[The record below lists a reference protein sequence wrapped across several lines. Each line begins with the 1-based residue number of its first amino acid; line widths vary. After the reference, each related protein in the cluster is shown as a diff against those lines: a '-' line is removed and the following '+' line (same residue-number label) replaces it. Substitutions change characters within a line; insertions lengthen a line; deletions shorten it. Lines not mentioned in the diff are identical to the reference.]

1 MSAIKSN
8 FQKYQIMTQNTSPNY
23 ENRSKTT
30 KIQKYVQYQPGD
42 ENIKFDEHI
51 VQYLKPIEISNEK
64 DLSKLLNG
72 GLSLNSN
79 ISINEDNLTQN
90 IESPKDNLRKKLI
103 GKNQHY
109 IKENKQ
115 NISQNNNEKFI
126 NDFYMEQKIKD
137 EQQIKKKV
145 FSPKITYTQYNTIE
159 NDNQQNLN
167 INKKN
172 DNLKKKHFHVKSISN
187 PNIAENYNNE
197 DLRNSLSY
205 SNNPPFEK
213 IDIEYE
219 RPTTTKIYRN
229 DPKQQIYKNINSF
242 SNKQDELPNLEINY
256 QQKANLA
263 TYNNN
268 QENYNKINPLK
279 NYLNSQII
287 SESINN
293 NLQNKNIVKLSKKS
307 LSTSKNNTFNYSLP
321 NQNLFQN
328 DNQLNNYNTFT
339 NNSNNIQIVMENNK
353 INISAAKIQ
362 RKWRGHYLINLF
374 NTTQKEKLISECE
387 EFINNQ
393 YKLCDK
399 EGQIIIVNQSIEHN
413 WQKFYKNDDS
423 FFITNPKILILKK
436 AIKIINPNDP
446 KNISIYEGEI
456 NIKNQKHGYGML
468 TTPNMVYIGNWENDK
483 FTGWGRITKRNGVIL
498 EGKFFNGVLE
508 GKGIVENGQGGKYIG
523 DFRNSKRHGK
533 GILETEKIYYD
544 GDFLDDK
551 FNGNG
556 KIIFKKEN
564 HSYEGEFLNN
574 EINGYGIFKWN
585 NGDYYEGEMKNGKMN
600 GKGKYVNKNGYVFS
614 GKYINDIK
622 QPGGVE
628 FRLDD

>member
-79 ISINEDNLTQN
+79 ISINEDSLTQN

-242 SNKQDELPNLEINY
+242 SNKQNELPNLEINY
-256 QQKANLA
+256 QQKTNLA

-399 EGQIIIVNQSIEHN
+399 EGQIIINN
-413 WQKFYKNDDS
+413 FDPNLWQKFYKNDDS

-533 GILETEKIYYD
+533 GILETDKIYYD

-614 GKYINDIK
+614 GKYINDVK

>member
-79 ISINEDNLTQN
+79 ISINEDSLTQN

-242 SNKQDELPNLEINY
+242 SNKQNELPNLEINY
-256 QQKANLA
+256 QQKTNLA

-399 EGQIIIVNQSIEHN
+399 EGQIIINN
-413 WQKFYKNDDS
+413 FDPNLWQKFYKNDDS

-614 GKYINDIK
+614 GKYINDVK

>member
-79 ISINEDNLTQN
+79 ISINEDSLTQN

-103 GKNQHY
+103 GKNQYY

-187 PNIAENYNNE
+187 PNITENYNNE

-242 SNKQDELPNLEINY
+242 SNKQNELPNLEINY
-256 QQKANLA
+256 QQKTNLA

-293 NLQNKNIVKLSKKS
+293 NLLNINIVKLSKKS
-307 LSTSKNNTFNYSLP
+307 LSASKNNTFNYSLP

-399 EGQIIIVNQSIEHN
+399 EGQIIINN
-413 WQKFYKNDDS
+413 FDPNLWQKFYKNDDS

-533 GILETEKIYYD
+533 GILETDKIYYD

-600 GKGKYVNKNGYVFS
+600 GKGKYVNKNGYVFL
-614 GKYINDIK
+614 GKYINDVK